1 MNPQTPLRAHM
12 KLAQLLALVLLG
24 DLLWGSLCVLLF
36 MEAGASLLALL
47 LYDVRRQAPRAVGRA
62 IELCLGCCSLHRL
75 TLCVVACAACPVRH
89 GGDQR
94 VLHPRQDGAAR
105 AGLVPQRA
113 VGTARQAG
121 GVHRAAGGCVQSGV
135 DAGALRPHLVAA
147 RHQHDAHRWHH
158 PDEHQGH
165 RGQAQTV
172 RPASRASPS
181 HIACLTT
188 SACVA
193 PSYCS
198 KVAMY
203 RTYLRVA
210 REMSDRFPV
219 ATAEEC
225 DAAGGTCAICLQ
237 DLEEARRLPCNHVF
251 HFQCLRQWLQRVEA
265 NDTCPMCRQP
275 TTAAPPATAA
285 APAAAAAAA
294 AAPDGARE
302 GDGDGGGVGD
312 GTGGAAAGAA
322 ADGAPAATGLAPG
335 TVGAVP
341 VVGAP
346 VARND
351 PVAAAVTAAVRA
363 AARPGATPAASTAS
377 LVPNASVDFGH
388 ETLFTLNAA
397 GWGGWLPRVS
407 MQVARGGGQ
416 RGGGGGGLFDFLRSP
431 LSEERLEEMVRVA
444 QWLAT
449 ACACRVHVQ
458 WAVLTMCVCVCVAV
472 YVWLCVYGCVCAW
485 FVRLVTDA
493 ASVGRVP
500 AFVPQRSAA

>member
-1 MNPQTPLRAHM
+1 MLLAGLALRRFQRLAVNPQTPLRAHM

-47 LYDVRRQAPRAVGRA
+47 LYDCVMVAINVCYTLAKMGLHVRDLSHNGLWERRGKLEVYT
-62 IELCLGCCSLHRL
+62 ELLVDVSNLVLTLAHYAHIWSLHGISM
-75 TLCVVACAACPVRH
+75 TLI
-89 GGDQR
+89 
-94 VLHPRQDGAAR
+94 DGIILMNIKA
-105 AGLVPQRA
+105 
-113 VGTARQAG
+113 T
-121 GVHRAAGGCVQSGV
+121 V
-135 DAGALRPHLVAA
+135 DKLKR
-147 RHQHDAHRWHH
+147 
-158 PDEHQGH
+158 
-165 RGQAQTV
+165 
-172 RPASRASPS
+172 
-181 HIACLTT
+181 
-188 SACVA
+188 
-193 PSYCS
+193 

-225 DAAGGTCAICLQ
+225 AAAGGTCAICLQ

-416 RGGGGGGLFDFLRSP
+416 RGGGGGLFDFLRSP
-431 LSEERLEEMVRVA
+431 LSEERLEEMTRQVLDVFPHLSPNAVRRDLGATRSVELSIERA
-444 QWLAT
+444 LAGRIL
-449 ACACRVHVQ
+449 A
-458 WAVLTMCVCVCVAV
+458 AV
-472 YVWLCVYGCVCAW
+472 
-485 FVRLVTDA
+485 D
-493 ASVGRVP
+493 
-500 AFVPQRSAA
+500 

>member
-62 IELCLGCCSLHRL
+62 IELCLGCCSLHGL
-75 TLCVVACAACPVRH
+75 TLCVVACAARAQCVMVAINVCYTLAKMGLHVRDLSHNGLWERRGKLEVYTELLVDVSNLVLTLAHYAHIWSLH
-89 GGDQR
+89 GISMTLIDGIILMNIKATVDKLKR
-94 VLHPRQDGAAR
+94 YALLHAA
-105 AGLVPQRA
+105 P
-113 VGTARQAG
+113 
-121 GVHRAAGGCVQSGV
+121 
-135 DAGALRPHLVAA
+135 
-147 RHQHDAHRWHH
+147 
-158 PDEHQGH
+158 
-165 RGQAQTV
+165 
-172 RPASRASPS
+172 PS

-458 WAVLTMCVCVCVAV
+458 WAVLTMCVCVAV
-472 YVWLCVYGCVCAW
+472 CVWLCVYGCVCAW